1 MNAIS
6 LKRGLYVAALASF
19 FAFGYLSPV
28 QADEIDDLRAELER
42 LKQQVTFLQNQIP
55 QGGAAMSSGG
65 GTVAAQTEVRFQ
77 QYDQRI
83 SQVIGQI
90 EAVELK
96 VNDLADKFDRMQKD
110 TEFRLT
116 ELESRAAGMPMGA
129 DATMSATPGADTAA
143 AATATATAGATV
155 TDPAAPPQ
163 PTQPGV
169 MGTLSS
175 DQMQNLPQPAPGA
188 AEQAAAAAASSV
200 VLPGDTPQQQYEYA
214 TGLLQR
220 GAYAEAEIAL
230 KSFVGQYPKDAL
242 AGNAQYWLGETYYV
256 RSDFKN
262 AAVAFAEGYQKY
274 PKSSKAPDNLL
285 KLGMSLGQTGRNK
298 DACTA
303 FSQLDKQFPD
313 ASQAIKDR
321 AQRAK
326 QRYTCG

>member
-1 MNAIS
+1 MIWMKFSTGA
-6 LKRGLYVAALASF
+6 KVAALASF
-19 FAFGYLSPV
+19 MVLAGTSAV
-28 QADEIDDLRAELER
+28 QADEIDDLRAELEQ

-55 QGGAAMSSGG
+55 QGGAAAAGSGG
-65 GTVAAQTEVRFQ
+65 GTVAAQTEIRFQ

-90 EAVELK
+90 ESVELK
-96 VNDLADKFDRMQKD
+96 VNDLAEKLDRMQKD

-129 DATMSATPGADTAA
+129 DATMSATPDA
-143 AATATATAGATV
+143 AGATASATAAP
-155 TDPAAPPQ
+155 TDPAAPPA

-175 DQMQNLPQPAPGA
+175 EQMQNLPQAPAGA
-188 AEQAAAAAASSV
+188 AEQAAASAGAV

-230 KSFVGQYPKDAL
+230 KSFVGQYPKDPL

-256 RSDFKN
+256 RSDFKS

-303 FSQLDKQFPD
+303 FSQLEKQFPA

-326 QRYTCG
+326 QRYQCG

>member
-1 MNAIS
+1 MGMIWMNVSMGA
-6 LKRGLYVAALASF
+6 KVAALASF
-19 FAFGYLSPV
+19 LAFAGAPAV
-28 QADEIDDLRAELER
+28 QADEIDDLRAEVER
-42 LKQQVTFLQNQIP
+42 LKQQMTFLQNQIP
-55 QGGAAMSSGG
+55 QGGAGAAASGG
-65 GTVAAQTEVRFQ
+65 GTVAAQTEIRFQ

-96 VNDLADKFDRMQKD
+96 VNDLADKLDRMQKD

-116 ELESRAAGMPMGA
+116 ELESRAASTPMAA
-129 DATMSATPGADTAA
+129 DATMSATPDASG
-143 AATATATAGATV
+143 ATASATP
-155 TDPAAPPQ
+155 TDPGAPPA

-175 DQMQNLPQPAPGA
+175 DQMQNLPQAPAGA
-188 AEQAAAAAASSV
+188 AEQAAAAAAGTV
-200 VLPGDTPQQQYEYA
+200 ILPGDTPQQQYEYA
-214 TGLLQR
+214 TGLVQR

-230 KSFVGQYPKDAL
+230 KSFLDQHPKDPL

-256 RSDFKN
+256 RRDFKS
-262 AAVAFAEGYQKY
+262 ASIAFAEGYQKY
-274 PKSSKAPDNLL
+274 PKSAKAPDNLL
-285 KLGMSLGQTGRNK
+285 KLAMSLGQTGRNK

-303 FSQLDKQFPD
+303 FGQLEKQFPD

-326 QRYTCG
+326 QRYECK